1 MKSQNFPFYIL
12 FLFILF
18 ISACHISNK
27 ASSTTSPHSQYQ
39 TTCQKDSDCV
49 LVDKDCCGC
58 SAGGESIA
66 INKSQEI
73 VYNKDLDSR
82 CSGDSM
88 RVCPAWFR
96 CREFQAKCHKSKCI
110 VIKNNLQ

>member
-1 MKSQNFPFYIL
+1 MKSQNFLFYISL
-12 FLFILF
+12 LLILF
-18 ISACHISNK
+18 ISACHLSNK
-27 ASSTTSPHSQYQ
+27 ASSTTPPPFRYQ

-66 INKSQEI
+66 INKSQET

-82 CSGDSM
+82 CSGDL

-96 CREFQAKCHKSKCI
+96 CREFQAKCHKSRCT
-110 VIKNNLQ
+110 VIKNKFQ